1 MFKRSLIVLFSA
13 LALVAVSC
21 GDDGETDASD
31 APSADAGAADADSAD
46 AGDSTPEDAAE
57 DAAADIAEDLVD
69 NLAET
74 QASQGGGSATLT
86 VGDQT
91 WTFDSV
97 LCAFGEE
104 MIGQEGAVFNLSSIQ
119 DGLQMYASIDS
130 FGHSVS
136 LDDIEDFQNPS
147 VSLSSAFGAGEFIQL
162 DGKNVAAE
170 IGFMDGTTDDFT
182 ETPGTFTAT
191 CP

>member
-1 MFKRSLIVLFSA
+1 MTTRHLIGLLLAAGMLFA
-13 LALVAVSC
+13 AC
-21 GDDGETDASD
+21 GDDGETSTTT
-31 APSADAGAADADSAD
+31 PPADSTSTLP
-46 AGDSTPEDAAE
+46 AGDTEPASPGEDV
-57 DAAADIAEDLVD
+57 AEDLVD
-69 NLAET
+69 DLTDLQE
-74 QASQGGGSATLT
+74 SQGGGSATFT

-136 LDDIEDFQNPS
+136 LDDITDFANPS
-147 VSLSSAFGAGEFIQL
+147 VSFASSFDAGEFIEL
-162 DGKNVAAE
+162 DGKNVSAE
-170 IGFMDGTTDDFT
+170 TGFMDNTSDNFDQ
-182 ETPGTFTAT
+182 TPGTFTAT

>member
-1 MFKRSLIVLFSA
+1 
-13 LALVAVSC
+13 VS
-21 GDDGETDASD
+21 DENASD
-31 APSADAGAADADSAD
+31 GSSE
-46 AGDSTPEDAAE
+46 GDTTPEDSPE
-57 DAAADIAEDLVD
+57 DAAADLAEDMAD
-69 NLAET
+69 DLAEV
-74 QASQGGGSATLT
+74 QAGQGGGSATLT
-86 VGDQT
+86 VGDET

-147 VSLSSAFGAGEFIQL
+147 VSLSASSPFDEFIQL
-162 DGKNVAAE
+162 DGKNVSAE
-170 IGFMDGTTDDFT
+170 FGFVDGTTDDLT
-182 ETPGTFTAT
+182 ETPGTFTAS

>member
-1 MFKRSLIVLFSA
+1 MFKRSLIALFA
-13 LALVAVSC
+13 TLALVAASC
-21 GDDGETDASD
+21 GDDGGGDTADTSSAG
-31 APSADAGAADADSAD
+31 SADVEPADT
-46 AGDSTPEDAAE
+46 GDSTPAASAE
-57 DAAADIAEDLVD
+57 DAAADLAEGLVD
-69 NLAET
+69 DLAET

-86 VGDQT
+86 VGDQM

-130 FGHSVS
+130 FGHSLS

-147 VSLSSAFGAGEFIQL
+147 VSLSSSFGSDEFIQL
-162 DGKNVAAE
+162 DGKNVTAE
-170 IGFMDGTTDDFT
+170 IGFIDGTTDDFT